1 VKPFLFVAA
10 SLLLAHAIRGESFTV
25 GVQETTTIE
34 IAGATAAYTTNPLI
48 ADVTTG
54 AGRLTI
60 TGHTSGTTQLMV
72 ITASGT
78 QSFLITVAVPS
89 LPSAYR
95 PEAGAPLSRYD
106 GLYSSSSA
114 RLQNALDYFTNDGKR
129 RSEFH
134 VLHIHYLHAA
144 SDQTSDAI
152 AQIFYRVT
160 TPSRELTLLDA
171 MVDVSRMTISNT
183 QVRGL
188 HLRQGPLE
196 LHGGYASST
205 TYDSFFLPVQHR
217 WVGGAGYDIDVG
229 SIRWTP
235 SVYGFFS
242 QPAGTAARRGVV
254 GALTAEHREGDTL
267 FVRGDV
273 GVSRSIAAAGEIRYN
288 SSRSQL
294 RAFLSLKPIDFP
306 NLGLTDVPGD
316 HAELDWT
323 RRATD
328 RLSITSYGT
337 FDRFNLAALRQ
348 TIGVA
353 SLIFHYALTT
363 RLAFLSGADV
373 SEVRTP
379 TTSIRTIGLPL
390 GVSYDASAFGL
401 AASYRLLDNSTTSRH
416 GDELRLSGH
425 TGRGVF
431 TGDAWA
437 ERDRQAPTL
446 DLIFNA
452 EPGLELALLRLGISV
467 RTPEDVARA
476 LRDNAALID
485 LGFITG
491 VNVDLTPRRL
501 QAGFNLG
508 WLGSGQL
515 SDHLRLLAVYGRD
528 EGISTTRDNLITS
541 LIYSRRVLA
550 ATDLY
555 GSYSWFRTGLTTQ
568 HQDGTSTEIG
578 LRQQLAGL
586 PNFLR
591 RSGSI
596 EGFAFLDPEMR
607 GVRGSSTEPLPDIA
621 VTLDGSQTTRTD
633 NNGAYAFHHVP
644 PGPHR
649 IAAQLPASPRA
660 FFTTPSHSETKVPAH
675 IDFGLVWAAARI
687 DGRVI
692 SDAGAGISGAVLSAA
707 AQNGAPISTTSDTEG
722 RFVFAVPPGTFRVGL
737 TAESLPP
744 GYSIAGQRE
753 RNVTVEPDH
762 PQSVSFEVQALR
774 SVAGRAAGA
783 SEVHIESLG
792 KTAPVD
798 AQGNFVFRSMPSGTF
813 TITAS
818 SSGRTISRT
827 VTLPAEPATVRDVVL
842 GRPFPEVAKEVSSP
856 PQAAPSIQ
864 HHDTFRVQ
872 ASAFGS
878 PENAAAARQRIER
891 LANFIGL
898 MGRHAE
904 ITRSGSLDLVTV
916 GPFESREAAEVEV
929 ASLKAADID
938 AIIVADRATSPA
950 AASPV
955 SNGAYV
961 VQTGAFREDR
971 NARELLGRLQRSG
984 EQPFTVVAHGLT
996 LVYIGPFETRQ
1007 EAVAASERL
1016 RRAGF
1021 DVFVRRR

>member
-1 VKPFLFVAA
+1 MKPFLFVAA
-10 SLLLAHAIRGESFTV
+10 TLLLAHTMRGGSLTV
-25 GVQETTTIE
+25 GVQETATIE

-48 ADVTTG
+48 ADVTTTG

-60 TGHTSGTTQLMV
+60 AGHTSGTTQLMV
-72 ITASGT
+72 ITAGGT
-78 QSFLITVAVPS
+78 QSFLITVAAPS

-106 GLYSSSSA
+106 GLYSSGNG
-114 RLQNALDYFTNDGKR
+114 RLQNALDFFTNEGTR

-134 VLHIHYLHAA
+134 LLHIHYLRAA
-144 SDQTSDAI
+144 SDQASDAI

-160 TPSRELTLLDA
+160 TPSRELTLLDE

-188 HLRQGPLE
+188 HLRQGALE

-205 TYDSFFLPVQHR
+205 MYDSFFLPVQRR
-217 WVGGAGYDIDVG
+217 WVGGAGYDIDLG

-267 FVRGDV
+267 FMRGDV
-273 GVSRSIAAAGEIRYN
+273 GISRSLAAAGEIRYN

-306 NLGLTDVPGD
+306 NLGLSDVPGD
-316 HAELDWT
+316 HAELDWS
-323 RRATD
+323 RRSTD

-353 SLIFHYALTT
+353 SLVFHYALTT
-363 RLAFLSGADV
+363 RLAFLSGADT

-401 AASYRLLDNSTTSRH
+401 AASYRLLDNSTASRH

-425 TGRGVF
+425 AGRGGF
-431 TGDAWA
+431 TGDVWA

-446 DLIFNA
+446 DLIFSA

-491 VNVDLTPRRL
+491 VNVDLAPRRL

-508 WLGSGQL
+508 WLGSGQR

-528 EGISTTRDNLITS
+528 ELISATHDNLIAS

-555 GSYSWFRTGLTTQ
+555 GSYSWWRTTLSMRQ
-568 HQDGTSTEIG
+568 QSGTSVEIG
-578 LRQQLAGL
+578 LRQQFAGL
-586 PNFLR
+586 PRFLR
-591 RSGSI
+591 GSGTI

-607 GVRGSSTEPLPDIA
+607 GVRGQSTEPLADIT
-621 VTLDGSQTTRTD
+621 VTLDGSRTEHTD
-633 NNGAYAFHHVP
+633 RKGAYAFHHVP

-660 FFTTPSHSETKVPAH
+660 FFTTPSHSETKASAH

-692 SDAGAGISGAVLSAA
+692 SDAGTGISGAVLSAA

-744 GYSIAGQRE
+744 GYTAVGQRE
-753 RNVTVEPDH
+753 QNVTVEPDQ
-762 PQSVSFEVQALR
+762 PKSMSFEVRALR
-774 SVAGRAAGA
+774 SVAGRATGA
-783 SEVHIESLG
+783 SEVQIESLG

-798 AQGNFVFRSMPSGTF
+798 TQGNFVFRSMPSGTF
-813 TITAS
+813 TITGRS
-818 SSGRTISRT
+818 GGRTVSRT
-827 VTLPAEPATVRDVVL
+827 VTLPAEPTTMRDVVL
-842 GRPFPEVAKEVSSP
+842 GTPSPEVAKEASSP
-856 PQAAPSIQ
+856 VRIAPSVQ
-864 HHDTFRVQ
+864 HHDTFIVQ
-872 ASAFGS
+872 AGAFGS

-891 LANFIGL
+891 LAIFIGL
-898 MGRHAE
+898 MGGHAE
-904 ITRSGSLDLVTV
+904 ITRRGSLDLVTV
-916 GPFESREAAEVEV
+916 GPFASREEAEAEV
-929 ASLKAADID
+929 ASLKAADIE
-938 AIIVADRATSPA
+938 AIIVTDRD
-950 AASPV
+950 ASP
-955 SNGAYV
+955 
-961 VQTGAFREDR
+961 
-971 NARELLGRLQRSG
+971 
-984 EQPFTVVAHGLT
+984 
-996 LVYIGPFETRQ
+996 
-1007 EAVAASERL
+1007 
-1016 RRAGF
+1016 
-1021 DVFVRRR
+1021 